1 MKITTFNPQIITKY
15 AEPVV
20 ELFEQ
25 LGFVKRHDQKDIGEL
40 NGEGIRM
47 RDENGFYIDI
57 AQTDSEMLPAEAM
70 ASIRMNVDDFDEA
83 YKMFISRG
91 FKNIY
96 GDHAI
101 ETKTSRSALLIA
113 PSGFSI
119 NLIQHIKK

>member
-1 MKITTFNPQIITKY
+1 
-15 AEPVV
+15 
-20 ELFEQ
+20 
-25 LGFVKRHDQKDIGEL
+25 
-40 NGEGIRM
+40 
-47 RDENGFYIDI
+47 
-57 AQTDSEMLPAEAM
+57 MLPAEAM

-83 YKMFISRG
+83 YEMFISRG